1 MWAHLQTGKF
11 AQLLAVFEQHKDSM
25 QSIDDRVNAWYLAAS
40 ARQELGEHTEAIN
53 LLVPIV
59 KGATGSKIED
69 MVQYKLAVNLFELKR
84 YDEMKQIVS
93 QLKRGH
99 PNSPRAADADFLMAV
114 AAARL
119 GDRNMGGAQLTEII
133 NTGASHPYYGQAL
146 MQRARMYDQ
155 GNNAEPAIN
164 DYRAFIDY
172 AHGEAGAGKTEHKA
186 VLDAHL
192 RIVDL
197 QFRAGQYEQAA
208 ASATQLLKQDKIDP
222 LTDAETMYRLGLA
235 QVRLSQFE
243 PAIQTFTDLIKK
255 YPQNRYT
262 AETLYYRGLLNLA
275 LSKPDEAITDLA
287 AAAAEP
293 TLPNP
298 LKINALRTVALRY
311 REQDRKDDAAKTML
325 ELEKIVS
332 VDAMRPD
339 EQLWLA
345 MYYTNQGKPR
355 LAQKYLMPVLA
366 AENDVGGP
374 ARAEALLLA
383 ARGLRDLNDPESA
396 VDAFREVI
404 ARGQGFGLE
413 ARLELA
419 RTLRDMGRL
428 EEAEDEYKGLIS
440 VEDPMVASEAIYD
453 SAQIYRE
460 ADRRFRRAG
469 DADAAKKSREEAELL
484 LKRITLIYGQPQF
497 TPLPELAHIDLAEMA
512 MIGGDKTTAEKTY
525 QELADNYPDGPYAS
539 YARAMI
545 KMQNKKH
552 KDARILFKQAQQA
565 KSPDERLTKRIKA
578 QLKALEG
585 VS

>member
-1 MWAHLQTGKF
+1 
-11 AQLLAVFEQHKDSM
+11 
-25 QSIDDRVNAWYLAAS
+25 
-40 ARQELGEHTEAIN
+40 
-53 LLVPIV
+53 
-59 KGATGSKIED
+59 
-69 MVQYKLAVNLFELKR
+69 
-84 YDEMKQIVS
+84 
-93 QLKRGH
+93 
-99 PNSPRAADADFLMAV
+99 
-114 AAARL
+114 
-119 GDRNMGGAQLTEII
+119 
-133 NTGASHPYYGQAL
+133 
-146 MQRARMYDQ
+146 
-155 GNNAEPAIN
+155 
-164 DYRAFIDY
+164 
-172 AHGEAGAGKTEHKA
+172 
-186 VLDAHL
+186 
-192 RIVDL
+192 
-197 QFRAGQYEQAA
+197 
-208 ASATQLLKQDKIDP
+208 
-222 LTDAETMYRLGLA
+222 
-235 QVRLSQFE
+235 
-243 PAIQTFTDLIKK
+243 
-255 YPQNRYT
+255 
-262 AETLYYRGLLNLA
+262 
-275 LSKPDEAITDLA
+275 
-287 AAAAEP
+287 
-293 TLPNP
+293 
-298 LKINALRTVALRY
+298 
-311 REQDRKDDAAKTML
+311 ML